1 MELFGTL
8 GIVSDGNPVGEI
20 VYLSQ
25 KQQEFNKRAIRSIK
39 SMFFQSEG
47 NVFPRGTAQQGL
59 YAKQVLRIA
68 VAQTAI
74 ALSQAMDVMEPN
86 SQLLNSQP
94 LEKVNDNYVS
104 FEFLLFG
111 IVFTATCLIF
121 MFTVC
126 CMMGEPEPDSSGSQP
141 SEDEEA
147 RRRRYMFTSLSEAS
161 DVEYWHSL
169 HHHDGMS
176 DSESDIEQHQVELDT
191 RIPLRPS
198 ILKCYILLS
207 ASFTRLKQLLFRD
220 LRQRGRGFALLSQLQ
235 QIFWA
240 FEENR
245 PNNDSCRLLHQMMS
259 SISNMEEVARVQVAD
274 YLETETTTVL
284 VDRMNADPELQPEQ
298 ELPPEDDLVDAPM
311 YEGPIPEAHEHMSPE
326 NIAGWMAKRLSRRIY
341 SACVSGSNA
350 LKRHIAMRDLMRGT
364 VLICQRSDRDR
375 RRAMWMLHDIRDLSD
390 HSSSDGSHQDPM
402 DDYIDELPGDENM
415 DLSESYQGEF
425 YDFRER
431 VYGPVDPVRDI
442 PERASTIP
450 AYVVYRGEVV
460 YTIESDELPVEAER
474 YAADGD
480 WVYYTFLGHCYRVR
494 NFPTREEVLEGMA
507 SSSNM

>member
-1 MELFGTL
+1 MLLFML
-8 GIVSDGNPVGEI
+8 GIVSDGNPVGET

-39 SMFFQSEG
+39 SMFLQSEG

-86 SQLLNSQP
+86 SQPLNAKP
-94 LEKVNDNYVS
+94 LVEQVSDSYMS
-104 FEFLLFG
+104 FELFLFG
-111 IVFTATCLIF
+111 GVFAATCLIL
-121 MFTVC
+121 MPATC
-126 CMMGEPEPDSSGSQP
+126 CMIGEPEPDSSGSQA

-147 RRRRYMFTSLSEAS
+147 RRRYMFTSLSEAS
-161 DVEYWHSL
+161 DVEYWQSL

-176 DSESDIEQHQVELDT
+176 DSESDLEQHQVELDT

-207 ASFTRLKQLLFRD
+207 ASFTRLKQLLIRD
-220 LRQRGRGFALLSQLQ
+220 PRQRGRGFAILSQLQ
-235 QIFWA
+235 QIFLM

-245 PNNDSCRLLHQMMS
+245 PNNDSYSLLHQMMS

-298 ELPPEDDLVDAPM
+298 ELPPESDLVDAPM

-326 NIAGWMAKRLSRRIY
+326 NIAGWMVKRLSL
-341 SACVSGSNA
+341 VS
-350 LKRHIAMRDLMRGT
+350 LD
-364 VLICQRSDRDR
+364 Q
-375 RRAMWMLHDIRDLSD
+375 ML
-390 HSSSDGSHQDPM
+390 
-402 DDYIDELPGDENM
+402 
-415 DLSESYQGEF
+415 
-425 YDFRER
+425 
-431 VYGPVDPVRDI
+431 
-442 PERASTIP
+442 
-450 AYVVYRGEVV
+450 
-460 YTIESDELPVEAER
+460 
-474 YAADGD
+474 
-480 WVYYTFLGHCYRVR
+480 
-494 NFPTREEVLEGMA
+494 
-507 SSSNM
+507 